1 MNKEEMHSNEIQER
15 LESEDWSRSIA
26 NRVSIRYEKKQ
37 TRNRILFSA
46 VSLIILAIG
55 IGVTFSSPLDLLNP
69 SLTDLDLY
77 NLFFSDELTP
87 IYETVYQEEK
97 ISSLFEPISYLIK

>member
-15 LESEDWSRSIA
+15 LESEDWSRNIA

-77 NLFFSDELTP
+77 NLIFSDELTP